1 MLVQGQVMKSTRRRL
16 NTCFVWAS
24 LNFMSLLSPP
34 LVGWSSYVFIIIG
47 LALNA
52 VVVCMVLKEVDPL
65 ADVVKHELNVALTRR
80 WVTVIG
86 VAGTLAVLV
95 AGVQGGIGR
104 QSIPFILC
112 GYALLMIVPGKVMSL
127 AVSRKMDEIDGK

>member
-1 MLVQGQVMKSTRRRL
+1 MKSTRRRL
-16 NTCFVWAS
+16 NACFVWAS

-34 LVGWSSYVFIIIG
+34 LVGWSLYVFIVIG

-52 VVVCMVLKEVDPL
+52 VVVCLVLKEVDPL
-65 ADVVKHELNVALTRR
+65 ADVVKHELNVALTRC

-95 AGVQGGIGR
+95 AGVQGGIER
-104 QSIPFILC
+104 QSFPFILC
-112 GYALLMIVPGKVMSL
+112 GYALLMVFPGKVMSL
-127 AVSRKMDEIDGK
+127 AVSRKMDETDGK